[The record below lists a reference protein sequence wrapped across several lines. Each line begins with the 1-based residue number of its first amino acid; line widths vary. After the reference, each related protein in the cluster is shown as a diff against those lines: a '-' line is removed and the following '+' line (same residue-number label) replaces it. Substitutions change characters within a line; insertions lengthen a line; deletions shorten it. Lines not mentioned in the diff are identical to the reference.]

1 MKSFTKKTAISSLI
15 CVVLSGCN
23 SSPRNEIP
31 FFETSLV
38 ENQSLM
44 KPIRSISN
52 FDDSLSCMDQL
63 LLKKNIP
70 TTYITSKLIPDASGK
85 VFVSVKDM
93 IITSL
98 SKMSRSSHSFEFV
111 DFETDPL
118 KQDTVQ
124 NITTLLLNSGDMHI
138 PKPQLYVSGAITSMD
153 QNVMI
158 KGTGFGVAS
167 DDFELGTTSDLI
179 ATNFSLELH
188 LGDFDTR
195 TILPGIESANEL
207 AIAGKGDALNGGG
220 RISKAGT
227 QFSLSTAYSQ
237 GVGPATRA
245 LVDLGT
251 IEIVGKWAEVPYW
264 QCLSLDQTHPEFQR
278 EMHDWYKGMS
288 MREQISFFEK
298 ALYAGGYLATPETA
312 GLTTT
317 LKQAILSFQKDEAI
331 VPTGIPNFETY
342 EKIMR
347 HYVTIDKDGRFK
359 NIGWDEATE
368 KAERRNNIWPDAE
381 KNTKNPIK
389 IEVATIP
396 DKPVY
401 SLNENVT
408 FTVHTNR
415 EAWLYCYYENSK
427 GVITKIYPTIF
438 QESQRVSGLGFLTIP
453 PKKTPDLFAFTMT
466 NPGDESLL
474 CAATEQQLDEE
485 KIPDLFKSDFTAINS
500 AFKNVSLQNTL
511 KGLSTGDIAFGSVDW
526 KVK

>member
-1 MKSFTKKTAISSLI
+1 MLFTKKTTVSSLV
-15 CVVLSGCN
+15 CLMLNGCN
-23 SSPRNEIP
+23 STPRNEIP

-167 DDFELGTTSDLI
+167 DDFEIGTTSDLI

-207 AIAGKGDALNGGG
+207 AIAGKGDALDGGG

-278 EMHDWYKGMS
+278 EMHDWFKAMNMS
-288 MREQISFFEK
+288 EQINFFGN
-298 ALYAGGYLATPETA
+298 ALYAGGYLTTPETE

-317 LKQAILSFQKDEAI
+317 LKQAILTFQRDEGI

-342 EKIMR
+342 ERIMR
-347 HYVTIDKDGRFK
+347 HYVTIDENGRFK

-368 KAERRNNIWPDAE
+368 ADRRGDNIWPDAD
-381 KNTKNPIK
+381 KTNQNPLK
-389 IEVATIP
+389 VEVATLP
-396 DKPVY
+396 EKPEY
-401 SLNENVT
+401 ALNESVI
-408 FTVHTNR
+408 FTVRTNR
-415 EAWLYCYYENSK
+415 EAWLYCYYKNSK
-427 GVITKIYPTIF
+427 GVMTKVYPSIF
-438 QESQRVSGLGFLTIP
+438 QENPKITGFGSLTIP

-466 NPGDESLL
+466 NTGNESLL
-474 CAATEQQLDEE
+474 CAAAEQQLDEK

-500 AFKNVSLQNTL
+500 AFKNVSLQDTL
-511 KGLSTGDIAFGSVDW
+511 KGLSTGDIAFGSADW